1 MKVQVNDAERSQK
14 ELLVEI
20 PYEVFETAA
29 DKELDTLLPKA
40 KIHGFRPGKAPRE
53 IARKQF
59 SHQIKSQAIE
69 KVINEA
75 VQDALTSNNI
85 MPISQAHISDVV
97 FEENKPITFTA
108 KVDVFPKVELNKYKD
123 FNFKKVTV
131 EISDADIEDA
141 LISLQERDMTYE
153 PVENRDTVQK
163 GDVTVIDFE
172 GKKDGVAFEGGT
184 AKDFSL
190 NIGSGQFIP
199 GFEDSVIGMKK
210 GETKDLNL
218 TFPKEYNNA
227 ELAGQDVVFT
237 VTVHEIKEKIKPEI
251 NDDFARDI
259 DPNSKGLDD
268 LKSKL
273 KKGLQTEADKATQL
287 EAFGQILEQIVKE
300 NPFEVPYSF
309 VKEQSDRLAF
319 NAMNQFYQMGLN
331 PEQVGISFEMMA
343 QRYISQAEEQVKQA
357 IVINEVAKLENIAV
371 EEEDI
376 NNFLSFHSE
385 LQGRTVEEI
394 RKELETQ
401 MQMESVRN
409 DVLGD
414 KVYKFLAGVNKAEE
428 TKMTKK
434 EYEKSK
440 TAATENSESDKKEE
454 KTKKKTSAKK
464 AEGNSRLI
472 YKGAFKMSYYVPYVI
487 EQTGRGG
494 ERSYD
499 IYSRLLKDRI
509 IFLGT
514 EVDDHVA
521 NIICAQLLFLEAD
534 DPDKDIYLYINSPGG
549 VITSGMAIYDT
560 MNYIKPD
567 VATMCLG
574 QAASMGAF
582 LLAAGAKGKR
592 SAVPNAR
599 IMIHQPSG
607 GFRGQATDILIQT
620 NEIIKT
626 KEHLNRILSNNTS
639 QPYEKVAADTE
650 RDYFMS
656 SAEAKEYGLIDN
668 VFEKRA

>member
-85 MPISQAHISDVV
+85 VPISQAHISDVV

-108 KVDVFPKVELNKYKD
+108 KVDVFPKVELNTYKD

-131 EISDADIEDA
+131 EISDGDIDDA
-141 LISLQERDMTYE
+141 LITLQERDMTYE

-163 GDVTVIDFE
+163 GDVAVIDFE
-172 GKKDGVAFEGGT
+172 GKKDGVAFDGGT
-184 AKDFSL
+184 AKGFSL

-199 GFEDSVIGMKK
+199 GFEDGVVGMKK

-227 ELAGQDVVFT
+227 ELAGKDVVFT
-237 VTVHEIKEKIKPEI
+237 VTVHEIKEKVKPEL
-251 NDDFARDI
+251 NDDFAKDI
-259 DPNSKGLDD
+259 DPNSKGLED
-268 LKSKL
+268 LKVKL
-273 KKGLQTEADKATQL
+273 KKGLQIEADKATQL

-309 VKEQSDRLAF
+309 VKEQSDRIAF

-343 QRYISQAEEQVKQA
+343 QRYLAQAEEQVKQA

-371 EEEDI
+371 EDEDI
-376 NNFLSFHSE
+376 NNFLSFHAE

-394 RKELETQ
+394 KKELEAQ
-401 MQMESVRN
+401 MQMEAVRN
-409 DVLGD
+409 DILGD

-428 TKMTKK
+428 SKMTKK
-434 EYEKSK
+434 EYEASK
-440 TAATENSESDKKEE
+440 AAAAAAQKEEDKKEE
-454 KTKKKTSAKK
+454 KPKKTRTSKKK
-464 AEGNSRLI
+464 E
-472 YKGAFKMSYYVPYVI
+472 
-487 EQTGRGG
+487 
-494 ERSYD
+494 D
-499 IYSRLLKDRI
+499 
-509 IFLGT
+509 
-514 EVDDHVA
+514 
-521 NIICAQLLFLEAD
+521 
-534 DPDKDIYLYINSPGG
+534 
-549 VITSGMAIYDT
+549 
-560 MNYIKPD
+560 
-567 VATMCLG
+567 
-574 QAASMGAF
+574 
-582 LLAAGAKGKR
+582 
-592 SAVPNAR
+592 
-599 IMIHQPSG
+599 
-607 GFRGQATDILIQT
+607 
-620 NEIIKT
+620 
-626 KEHLNRILSNNTS
+626 
-639 QPYEKVAADTE
+639 
-650 RDYFMS
+650 
-656 SAEAKEYGLIDN
+656 SAE
-668 VFEKRA
+668 

>member
-29 DKELDTLLPKA
+29 DKELDILLPKA

-85 MPISQAHISDVV
+85 APISQAHISDVV

-141 LISLQERDMTYE
+141 LITLQERDMTYE

-163 GDVTVIDFE
+163 GDVAVIDFE
-172 GKKDGVAFEGGT
+172 GKKNGAAFDGGT
-184 AKDFSL
+184 AKSFSL

-199 GFEDSVIGMKK
+199 GFEDGVVGMKK

-237 VTVHEIKEKIKPEI
+237 VKVHEIKEKIKPEI

-268 LKSKL
+268 LKNKL

-309 VKEQSDRLAF
+309 VKEQSDRIAF

-331 PEQVGISFEMMA
+331 PEQMGISFEMMA
-343 QRYISQAEEQVKQA
+343 QQYLAQAEEQVKQA

-376 NNFLSFHSE
+376 NKFLSFHAE
-385 LQGRTVEEI
+385 LQGRTIEEI
-394 RKELETQ
+394 RKELESQ
-401 MQMESVRN
+401 MQMETVRN

-428 TKMTKK
+428 SKMTKK
-434 EYEKSK
+434 EYEASK
-440 TAATENSESDKKEE
+440 TAAVAEQKEDDKKEN

-464 AEGNSRLI
+464 VE
-472 YKGAFKMSYYVPYVI
+472 
-487 EQTGRGG
+487 
-494 ERSYD
+494 
-499 IYSRLLKDRI
+499 
-509 IFLGT
+509 T
-514 EVDDHVA
+514 ES
-521 NIICAQLLFLEAD
+521 EEK
-534 DPDKDIYLYINSPGG
+534 PKKTR
-549 VITSGMAIYDT
+549 TS
-560 MNYIKPD
+560 K
-567 VATMCLG
+567 
-574 QAASMGAF
+574 
-582 LLAAGAKGKR
+582 K
-592 SAVPNAR
+592 
-599 IMIHQPSG
+599 
-607 GFRGQATDILIQT
+607 
-620 NEIIKT
+620 
-626 KEHLNRILSNNTS
+626 KE
-639 QPYEKVAADTE
+639 E
-650 RDYFMS
+650 
-656 SAEAKEYGLIDN
+656 SAE
-668 VFEKRA
+668 

>member
-20 PYEVFETAA
+20 PYEVFEKAA

-85 MPISQAHISDVV
+85 VPISQAHISDVV
-97 FEENKPITFTA
+97 FEENKPISFTA
-108 KVDVFPKVELNKYKD
+108 RVDVFPKVELNKYKD

-141 LISLQERDMTYE
+141 LITLQERDMTYE

-163 GDVTVIDFE
+163 GDVAVIDFE
-172 GKKDGVAFEGGT
+172 GKKDGVAFDGGT
-184 AKDFSL
+184 AKGFSL
-190 NIGSGQFIP
+190 NIGSGHFIP
-199 GFEDSVIGMKK
+199 GFEDGVVGMKK

-218 TFPKEYNNA
+218 TFPKEYNSA
-227 ELAGQDVVFT
+227 ELAGKDVVFT
-237 VTVHEIKEKIKPEI
+237 VTVHEIKEKVKPEI

-268 LKSKL
+268 LKGKL

-343 QRYISQAEEQVKQA
+343 QRYLAQAEEQVKQA
-357 IVINEVAKLENIAV
+357 IVINEVAKLEKIAV
-371 EEEDI
+371 EDEDI
-376 NNFLSFHSE
+376 NNFLSFHAE

-394 RKELETQ
+394 KKELEAQ
-401 MQMESVRN
+401 MQMEAVRN
-409 DVLGD
+409 DILGD

-428 TKMTKK
+428 SKMTKK
-434 EYEKSK
+434 EYEASK
-440 TAATENSESDKKEE
+440 AAAAAAQKEEDKKEE
-454 KTKKKTSAKK
+454 EPKKKASAKK
-464 AEGNSRLI
+464 AE
-472 YKGAFKMSYYVPYVI
+472 
-487 EQTGRGG
+487 
-494 ERSYD
+494 
-499 IYSRLLKDRI
+499 
-509 IFLGT
+509 T
-514 EVDDHVA
+514 ET
-521 NIICAQLLFLEAD
+521 EAEE
-534 DPDKDIYLYINSPGG
+534 
-549 VITSGMAIYDT
+549 
-560 MNYIKPD
+560 KPKK
-567 VATMCLG
+567 AR
-574 QAASMGAF
+574 AS
-582 LLAAGAKGKR
+582 KK
-592 SAVPNAR
+592 
-599 IMIHQPSG
+599 
-607 GFRGQATDILIQT
+607 
-620 NEIIKT
+620 
-626 KEHLNRILSNNTS
+626 KE
-639 QPYEKVAADTE
+639 D
-650 RDYFMS
+650 
-656 SAEAKEYGLIDN
+656 SAE
-668 VFEKRA
+668 

>member
-40 KIHGFRPGKAPRE
+40 KIHGFRPGKAPRD

-85 MPISQAHISDVV
+85 VPISQAHISDVV

-108 KVDVFPKVELNKYKD
+108 RVDVFPKVELNKYKD

-141 LISLQERDMTYE
+141 LITLQERDMTYE

-163 GDVTVIDFE
+163 GDVAVIDFE

-184 AKDFSL
+184 AKGFSL

-199 GFEDSVIGMKK
+199 DFEDGVIGMKK

-218 TFPKEYNNA
+218 TFPKEYNSA
-227 ELAGQDVVFT
+227 ELAGKDVVFT
-237 VTVHEIKEKIKPEI
+237 VTVHEIKEKVKPEI

-343 QRYISQAEEQVKQA
+343 QRYLAQAEEQVKQA

-376 NNFLSFHSE
+376 NKFLSFHAE

-394 RKELETQ
+394 RKELESQ
-401 MQMESVRN
+401 MQMEAVRN

-428 TKMTKK
+428 SKMTKK
-434 EYEKSK
+434 EYEASK
-440 TAATENSESDKKEE
+440 AAVAAEHKEESSKEE
-454 KTKKKTSAKK
+454 KPKKKAAAKK
-464 AEGNSRLI
+464 ADAE
-472 YKGAFKMSYYVPYVI
+472 
-487 EQTGRGG
+487 
-494 ERSYD
+494 
-499 IYSRLLKDRI
+499 
-509 IFLGT
+509 T
-514 EVDDHVA
+514 EA
-521 NIICAQLLFLEAD
+521 EEK
-534 DPDKDIYLYINSPGG
+534 PKKTR
-549 VITSGMAIYDT
+549 TS
-560 MNYIKPD
+560 K
-567 VATMCLG
+567 
-574 QAASMGAF
+574 
-582 LLAAGAKGKR
+582 K
-592 SAVPNAR
+592 
-599 IMIHQPSG
+599 
-607 GFRGQATDILIQT
+607 
-620 NEIIKT
+620 
-626 KEHLNRILSNNTS
+626 KE
-639 QPYEKVAADTE
+639 D
-650 RDYFMS
+650 
-656 SAEAKEYGLIDN
+656 SAE
-668 VFEKRA
+668 

>member
-40 KIHGFRPGKAPRE
+40 KIHGFRPGKAPRD

-85 MPISQAHISDVV
+85 VPISQAHIADVV

-108 KVDVFPKVELNKYKD
+108 RVDVFPKVELNKYKD

-141 LISLQERDMTYE
+141 LITLQERDMTYE

-163 GDVTVIDFE
+163 GDVAVIDFE
-172 GKKDGVAFEGGT
+172 GKKDGIAFEGGS
-184 AKDFSL
+184 AKGFSL
-190 NIGSGQFIP
+190 NIGSGHFIP
-199 GFEDSVIGMKK
+199 GFEDGVVGMKK

-218 TFPKEYNNA
+218 TFPKEYNSA
-227 ELAGQDVVFT
+227 ELAGKDVVFT
-237 VTVHEIKEKIKPEI
+237 VTVHEIKEKVKPEI

-343 QRYISQAEEQVKQA
+343 QRYLAQAEEQVKQA

-376 NNFLSFHSE
+376 NKFLSFHAE

-394 RKELETQ
+394 RKELESQ
-401 MQMESVRN
+401 MQMEAVRN

-428 TKMTKK
+428 SKMTKK
-434 EYEKSK
+434 EYEASK
-440 TAATENSESDKKEE
+440 AAAAAEHKEESSKEE
-454 KTKKKTSAKK
+454 KPKKKAAAKK
-464 AEGNSRLI
+464 ADAE
-472 YKGAFKMSYYVPYVI
+472 
-487 EQTGRGG
+487 
-494 ERSYD
+494 
-499 IYSRLLKDRI
+499 
-509 IFLGT
+509 T
-514 EVDDHVA
+514 EA
-521 NIICAQLLFLEAD
+521 EEK
-534 DPDKDIYLYINSPGG
+534 PKKTR
-549 VITSGMAIYDT
+549 TS
-560 MNYIKPD
+560 K
-567 VATMCLG
+567 
-574 QAASMGAF
+574 
-582 LLAAGAKGKR
+582 K
-592 SAVPNAR
+592 
-599 IMIHQPSG
+599 
-607 GFRGQATDILIQT
+607 
-620 NEIIKT
+620 
-626 KEHLNRILSNNTS
+626 KE
-639 QPYEKVAADTE
+639 D
-650 RDYFMS
+650 
-656 SAEAKEYGLIDN
+656 SAE
-668 VFEKRA
+668 

>member
-1 MKVQVNDAERSQK
+1 MKVQVNDAERSHK

-40 KIHGFRPGKAPRE
+40 KIHGFRPGKAPKE
-53 IARKQF
+53 IAKKQF

-85 MPISQAHISDVV
+85 VPISQAHISDVV
-97 FEENKPITFTA
+97 FEENKPISFTA
-108 KVDVFPKVELNKYKD
+108 RVDVFPKVELNKYKD

-141 LISLQERDMTYE
+141 LITLQERDMTYE

-163 GDVTVIDFE
+163 GDVAVIDFE
-172 GKKDGVAFEGGT
+172 GKKDGVAFDGGT
-184 AKDFSL
+184 AKGFSL
-190 NIGSGQFIP
+190 NIGSGHFIP
-199 GFEDSVIGMKK
+199 GFEDGVVGMKK

-218 TFPKEYNNA
+218 TFPKEYNSA
-227 ELAGQDVVFT
+227 ELAGKDVVFT
-237 VTVHEIKEKIKPEI
+237 VTVHEIKEKVKPEI

-268 LKSKL
+268 LKGKL

-343 QRYISQAEEQVKQA
+343 QRYLAQAEEQVKQA

-376 NNFLSFHSE
+376 NNFLSFHAE

-394 RKELETQ
+394 KKELEAQ
-401 MQMESVRN
+401 MQMEAVRN
-409 DVLGD
+409 DILGD

-428 TKMTKK
+428 SKMTKK
-434 EYEKSK
+434 EYEASK
-440 TAATENSESDKKEE
+440 AAVAAAQKEEDKKEE
-454 KTKKKTSAKK
+454 KPKKKASAKK
-464 AEGNSRLI
+464 AE
-472 YKGAFKMSYYVPYVI
+472 
-487 EQTGRGG
+487 
-494 ERSYD
+494 
-499 IYSRLLKDRI
+499 
-509 IFLGT
+509 T
-514 EVDDHVA
+514 ET
-521 NIICAQLLFLEAD
+521 EAEEK
-534 DPDKDIYLYINSPGG
+534 PKKAR
-549 VITSGMAIYDT
+549 TS
-560 MNYIKPD
+560 K
-567 VATMCLG
+567 
-574 QAASMGAF
+574 
-582 LLAAGAKGKR
+582 K
-592 SAVPNAR
+592 
-599 IMIHQPSG
+599 
-607 GFRGQATDILIQT
+607 
-620 NEIIKT
+620 
-626 KEHLNRILSNNTS
+626 KE
-639 QPYEKVAADTE
+639 D
-650 RDYFMS
+650 
-656 SAEAKEYGLIDN
+656 SAE
-668 VFEKRA
+668 

>member
-20 PYEVFETAA
+20 PYEVFEKAA

-85 MPISQAHISDVV
+85 VPISQAHISDVV
-97 FEENKPITFTA
+97 FEENKPISFTA
-108 KVDVFPKVELNKYKD
+108 RVDVFPKVELNKYKD

-141 LISLQERDMTYE
+141 LITLQERDMTYE

-163 GDVTVIDFE
+163 GDVAVIDFE
-172 GKKDGVAFEGGT
+172 GKKDGVAFDGGT
-184 AKDFSL
+184 AKGFSL
-190 NIGSGQFIP
+190 NIGSGHFIP
-199 GFEDSVIGMKK
+199 GFEDGVVGMKK

-218 TFPKEYNNA
+218 TFPKEYNSA
-227 ELAGQDVVFT
+227 ELAGKDVVFT
-237 VTVHEIKEKIKPEI
+237 VTVHEIKEKVKPEI

-268 LKSKL
+268 LKGKL

-343 QRYISQAEEQVKQA
+343 QRYLAQAEEHVKQA
-357 IVINEVAKLENIAV
+357 IVINEVAKLEKIAV
-371 EEEDI
+371 EDEDV
-376 NNFLSFHSE
+376 NNFLSFHAE

-394 RKELETQ
+394 KKELEAQ
-401 MQMESVRN
+401 MQMEAVRN
-409 DVLGD
+409 DILGD

-428 TKMTKK
+428 SKMTKK
-434 EYEKSK
+434 EYEASK
-440 TAATENSESDKKEE
+440 AAAAAAQKEEDKKEE
-454 KTKKKTSAKK
+454 KPKKKASTKK
-464 AEGNSRLI
+464 AE
-472 YKGAFKMSYYVPYVI
+472 
-487 EQTGRGG
+487 
-494 ERSYD
+494 
-499 IYSRLLKDRI
+499 
-509 IFLGT
+509 T
-514 EVDDHVA
+514 ET
-521 NIICAQLLFLEAD
+521 EAEEK
-534 DPDKDIYLYINSPGG
+534 PKKAR
-549 VITSGMAIYDT
+549 TS
-560 MNYIKPD
+560 K
-567 VATMCLG
+567 
-574 QAASMGAF
+574 
-582 LLAAGAKGKR
+582 K
-592 SAVPNAR
+592 
-599 IMIHQPSG
+599 
-607 GFRGQATDILIQT
+607 
-620 NEIIKT
+620 
-626 KEHLNRILSNNTS
+626 KE
-639 QPYEKVAADTE
+639 D
-650 RDYFMS
+650 
-656 SAEAKEYGLIDN
+656 SAE
-668 VFEKRA
+668 

>member
-40 KIHGFRPGKAPRE
+40 KIHGFRPGKAPRD

-85 MPISQAHISDVV
+85 VPISQAHISDVV

-108 KVDVFPKVELNKYKD
+108 RVDVFPKVELNKYKD

-141 LISLQERDMTYE
+141 LITLQERDMTYE

-163 GDVTVIDFE
+163 GDVAVIDFE

-184 AKDFSL
+184 AKGFSL

-199 GFEDSVIGMKK
+199 GFEDGVIGMKK

-218 TFPKEYNNA
+218 TFPKEYNSA
-227 ELAGQDVVFT
+227 ELAGKDVVFT
-237 VTVHEIKEKIKPEI
+237 VTVHEIKEKVKPEI

-343 QRYISQAEEQVKQA
+343 QRYLAQAEEQVKQA

-376 NNFLSFHSE
+376 NKFLSFHAE

-394 RKELETQ
+394 RKELEAQ
-401 MQMESVRN
+401 MQMEAVRN

-428 TKMTKK
+428 SKMTKK
-434 EYEKSK
+434 EYEASK
-440 TAATENSESDKKEE
+440 AAAAAEHKEESSKEE
-454 KTKKKTSAKK
+454 KPKKKAAAKK
-464 AEGNSRLI
+464 ADAE
-472 YKGAFKMSYYVPYVI
+472 
-487 EQTGRGG
+487 
-494 ERSYD
+494 
-499 IYSRLLKDRI
+499 
-509 IFLGT
+509 T
-514 EVDDHVA
+514 EA
-521 NIICAQLLFLEAD
+521 EE
-534 DPDKDIYLYINSPGG
+534 
-549 VITSGMAIYDT
+549 
-560 MNYIKPD
+560 KPKK
-567 VATMCLG
+567 TRT
-574 QAASMGAF
+574 
-582 LLAAGAKGKR
+582 AKK
-592 SAVPNAR
+592 
-599 IMIHQPSG
+599 
-607 GFRGQATDILIQT
+607 
-620 NEIIKT
+620 
-626 KEHLNRILSNNTS
+626 KE
-639 QPYEKVAADTE
+639 D
-650 RDYFMS
+650 
-656 SAEAKEYGLIDN
+656 SAE
-668 VFEKRA
+668 

>member
-40 KIHGFRPGKAPRE
+40 KIHGFRPGKAPRD

-85 MPISQAHISDVV
+85 VPISQAHIADVV

-108 KVDVFPKVELNKYKD
+108 RVDVFPKVELNKYKD

-141 LISLQERDMTYE
+141 LITLQERDMTYE

-163 GDVTVIDFE
+163 GDVAVIDFE
-172 GKKDGVAFEGGT
+172 GKKDGIAFEGGS
-184 AKDFSL
+184 AKGFSL

-199 GFEDSVIGMKK
+199 GFEDGVVGMKK

-218 TFPKEYNNA
+218 TFPKEYNSA
-227 ELAGQDVVFT
+227 ELAGKDVVFT
-237 VTVHEIKEKIKPEI
+237 VTVHEIKEKVKPEI

-343 QRYISQAEEQVKQA
+343 QRYLAQAEEQVKQA

-376 NNFLSFHSE
+376 NKFLSFHAE

-394 RKELETQ
+394 RKELESQ
-401 MQMESVRN
+401 MQMEAVRN

-428 TKMTKK
+428 SKMTKK
-434 EYEKSK
+434 EYEASK
-440 TAATENSESDKKEE
+440 AAAAAEHKEESSKEE
-454 KTKKKTSAKK
+454 KPKKKAAAKK
-464 AEGNSRLI
+464 ADAE
-472 YKGAFKMSYYVPYVI
+472 
-487 EQTGRGG
+487 
-494 ERSYD
+494 
-499 IYSRLLKDRI
+499 
-509 IFLGT
+509 T
-514 EVDDHVA
+514 EAV
-521 NIICAQLLFLEAD
+521 E
-534 DPDKDIYLYINSPGG
+534 
-549 VITSGMAIYDT
+549 
-560 MNYIKPD
+560 KPKK
-567 VATMCLG
+567 ART
-574 QAASMGAF
+574 
-582 LLAAGAKGKR
+582 AKK
-592 SAVPNAR
+592 
-599 IMIHQPSG
+599 
-607 GFRGQATDILIQT
+607 
-620 NEIIKT
+620 
-626 KEHLNRILSNNTS
+626 KE
-639 QPYEKVAADTE
+639 D
-650 RDYFMS
+650 
-656 SAEAKEYGLIDN
+656 SAE
-668 VFEKRA
+668 

>member
-153 PVENRDTVQK
+153 PVENRDTVKK

-251 NDDFARDI
+251 NDDFSRDI
-259 DPNSKGLDD
+259 HPNIKGLHD
-268 LKSKL
+268 LKSKQ

-343 QRYISQAEEQVKQA
+343 QRFIS
-357 IVINEVAKLENIAV
+357 
-371 EEEDI
+371 
-376 NNFLSFHSE
+376 LSE
-385 LQGRTVEEI
+385 
-394 RKELETQ
+394 
-401 MQMESVRN
+401 
-409 DVLGD
+409 
-414 KVYKFLAGVNKAEE
+414 
-428 TKMTKK
+428 
-434 EYEKSK
+434 
-440 TAATENSESDKKEE
+440 
-454 KTKKKTSAKK
+454 
-464 AEGNSRLI
+464 
-472 YKGAFKMSYYVPYVI
+472 
-487 EQTGRGG
+487 
-494 ERSYD
+494 
-499 IYSRLLKDRI
+499 
-509 IFLGT
+509 
-514 EVDDHVA
+514 
-521 NIICAQLLFLEAD
+521 
-534 DPDKDIYLYINSPGG
+534 
-549 VITSGMAIYDT
+549 
-560 MNYIKPD
+560 
-567 VATMCLG
+567 
-574 QAASMGAF
+574 
-582 LLAAGAKGKR
+582 
-592 SAVPNAR
+592 
-599 IMIHQPSG
+599 
-607 GFRGQATDILIQT
+607 
-620 NEIIKT
+620 
-626 KEHLNRILSNNTS
+626 
-639 QPYEKVAADTE
+639 
-650 RDYFMS
+650 
-656 SAEAKEYGLIDN
+656 
-668 VFEKRA
+668 

>member
-40 KIHGFRPGKAPRE
+40 KIHGFRPGKAPRD

-59 SHQIKSQAIE
+59 SHQIKSQAVE

-85 MPISQAHISDVV
+85 VPISQAHISDVV

-163 GDVTVIDFE
+163 GDVAVIDFE
-172 GKKDGVAFEGGT
+172 GKKDGSAFDGGT
-184 AKDFSL
+184 AKGFSL

-199 GFEDSVIGMKK
+199 GFEDGVIGMKK

-218 TFPKEYNNA
+218 TFPKEYNSA
-227 ELAGQDVVFT
+227 ELAGKEVVFT
-237 VTVHEIKEKIKPEI
+237 VTVHEIKEKVKPEI

-343 QRYISQAEEQVKQA
+343 QRYLAQAEEQVKQA
-357 IVINEVAKLENIAV
+357 IVINEVAKLDNIAV

-376 NNFLSFHSE
+376 NKFLSFHAE

-394 RKELETQ
+394 RKELESQ
-401 MQMESVRN
+401 MQMEAVRN

-428 TKMTKK
+428 SKMTKK
-434 EYEKSK
+434 EYEASK
-440 TAATENSESDKKEE
+440 AAAAAEHKEESSKEEKPKKTRTTKKKEE
-454 KTKKKTSAKK
+454 
-464 AEGNSRLI
+464 
-472 YKGAFKMSYYVPYVI
+472 
-487 EQTGRGG
+487 
-494 ERSYD
+494 
-499 IYSRLLKDRI
+499 
-509 IFLGT
+509 
-514 EVDDHVA
+514 
-521 NIICAQLLFLEAD
+521 
-534 DPDKDIYLYINSPGG
+534 
-549 VITSGMAIYDT
+549 
-560 MNYIKPD
+560 
-567 VATMCLG
+567 
-574 QAASMGAF
+574 
-582 LLAAGAKGKR
+582 
-592 SAVPNAR
+592 
-599 IMIHQPSG
+599 
-607 GFRGQATDILIQT
+607 
-620 NEIIKT
+620 
-626 KEHLNRILSNNTS
+626 
-639 QPYEKVAADTE
+639 
-650 RDYFMS
+650 
-656 SAEAKEYGLIDN
+656 SAE
-668 VFEKRA
+668 

>member
-29 DKELDTLLPKA
+29 DKELDKLLPKA
-40 KIHGFRPGKAPRE
+40 KIHGFRPGKAPRD

-85 MPISQAHISDVV
+85 VPISQAHISDVV

-141 LISLQERDMTYE
+141 LITLQERDMTYE

-163 GDVTVIDFE
+163 GDVAVIDFE
-172 GKKDGVAFEGGT
+172 GKKEGVAFDGGT
-184 AKDFSL
+184 AKGFSL

-199 GFEDSVIGMKK
+199 GFEDGVIGMKK

-218 TFPKEYNNA
+218 TFPKEYNSA
-227 ELAGQDVVFT
+227 ELAGKDVVFT
-237 VTVHEIKEKIKPEI
+237 VTVHEIKEKVKPEI
-251 NDDFARDI
+251 NDDFAKDI
-259 DPNSKGLDD
+259 DPNSKSLDD

-331 PEQVGISFEMMA
+331 PEQVGISYEMMA
-343 QRYISQAEEQVKQA
+343 QRYLAQAEEQVKQA

-376 NNFLSFHSE
+376 NKFLAFHAE
-385 LQGRTVEEI
+385 LQSRTVEEI

-401 MQMESVRN
+401 MQIEAVRN

-428 TKMTKK
+428 SKMTKK
-434 EYEKSK
+434 EYEASKAAAAAEHKEESSKEEKPKTK
-440 TAATENSESDKKEE
+440 TAAKKTDAETEAEEKPKKTRAAKKKEE
-454 KTKKKTSAKK
+454 
-464 AEGNSRLI
+464 
-472 YKGAFKMSYYVPYVI
+472 
-487 EQTGRGG
+487 
-494 ERSYD
+494 
-499 IYSRLLKDRI
+499 
-509 IFLGT
+509 
-514 EVDDHVA
+514 
-521 NIICAQLLFLEAD
+521 
-534 DPDKDIYLYINSPGG
+534 
-549 VITSGMAIYDT
+549 
-560 MNYIKPD
+560 
-567 VATMCLG
+567 
-574 QAASMGAF
+574 
-582 LLAAGAKGKR
+582 
-592 SAVPNAR
+592 
-599 IMIHQPSG
+599 
-607 GFRGQATDILIQT
+607 
-620 NEIIKT
+620 
-626 KEHLNRILSNNTS
+626 
-639 QPYEKVAADTE
+639 
-650 RDYFMS
+650 
-656 SAEAKEYGLIDN
+656 SAE
-668 VFEKRA
+668 

>member
-29 DKELDTLLPKA
+29 DKELDKLLPKA
-40 KIHGFRPGKAPRE
+40 KIHGFRPGKAPRD

-85 MPISQAHISDVV
+85 VPISQAHISDVV

-141 LISLQERDMTYE
+141 LITLQERDMTYE

-163 GDVTVIDFE
+163 GDVAVIDFE
-172 GKKDGVAFEGGT
+172 GKKEGVAFDGGT
-184 AKDFSL
+184 AKGFSL
-190 NIGSGQFIP
+190 NIGSGQYIP

-218 TFPKEYNNA
+218 TFPKEYNSA
-227 ELAGQDVVFT
+227 ELAGKDVVFT
-237 VTVHEIKEKIKPEI
+237 VTVHEIKEKVKPEI
-251 NDDFARDI
+251 NDDFAKDI
-259 DPNSKGLDD
+259 DPNSKSLDD

-331 PEQVGISFEMMA
+331 PEQVGISYEMMA
-343 QRYISQAEEQVKQA
+343 QRYLAQAEEQVKQA

-376 NNFLSFHSE
+376 NKFLAFHAE
-385 LQGRTVEEI
+385 LQSRTVEEI

-401 MQMESVRN
+401 MQIEAVRN

-428 TKMTKK
+428 SKMTKK
-434 EYEKSK
+434 EYEASKAAAAAEHKEESSKEEKPKTK
-440 TAATENSESDKKEE
+440 TAAKKTDAETEAEEKPKKTRAAKKKEE
-454 KTKKKTSAKK
+454 
-464 AEGNSRLI
+464 
-472 YKGAFKMSYYVPYVI
+472 
-487 EQTGRGG
+487 
-494 ERSYD
+494 
-499 IYSRLLKDRI
+499 
-509 IFLGT
+509 
-514 EVDDHVA
+514 
-521 NIICAQLLFLEAD
+521 
-534 DPDKDIYLYINSPGG
+534 
-549 VITSGMAIYDT
+549 
-560 MNYIKPD
+560 
-567 VATMCLG
+567 
-574 QAASMGAF
+574 
-582 LLAAGAKGKR
+582 
-592 SAVPNAR
+592 
-599 IMIHQPSG
+599 
-607 GFRGQATDILIQT
+607 
-620 NEIIKT
+620 
-626 KEHLNRILSNNTS
+626 
-639 QPYEKVAADTE
+639 
-650 RDYFMS
+650 
-656 SAEAKEYGLIDN
+656 SAE
-668 VFEKRA
+668 

>member
-29 DKELDTLLPKA
+29 DKELDKLLPKA
-40 KIHGFRPGKAPRE
+40 KIHGFRPGKAPRD

-85 MPISQAHISDVV
+85 VPISQAHISDVV

-141 LISLQERDMTYE
+141 LITLQERDMTYE

-163 GDVTVIDFE
+163 GDVAVIDFE
-172 GKKDGVAFEGGT
+172 GKKEGVAFDGGT
-184 AKDFSL
+184 AKGFSL

-199 GFEDSVIGMKK
+199 GFEDGVIGMKK

-218 TFPKEYNNA
+218 TFPKEYNSA
-227 ELAGQDVVFT
+227 ELAGKDVVFT
-237 VTVHEIKEKIKPEI
+237 VTVHEIKEKVKPEI
-251 NDDFARDI
+251 NDDFAKDI
-259 DPNSKGLDD
+259 DPNSKSLDD

-343 QRYISQAEEQVKQA
+343 QRYLAQAEEQVKQA

-376 NNFLSFHSE
+376 NKFLAFHAE
-385 LQGRTVEEI
+385 LQSRTVEEI

-401 MQMESVRN
+401 MQIEAVRN

-428 TKMTKK
+428 SKMTKK
-434 EYEKSK
+434 EYEASKAAAAAEHKEESSKEEKPKTK
-440 TAATENSESDKKEE
+440 TAAKKTDAETEAEE
-454 KTKKKTSAKK
+454 KTKKTRTTKK
-464 AEGNSRLI
+464 
-472 YKGAFKMSYYVPYVI
+472 
-487 EQTGRGG
+487 
-494 ERSYD
+494 
-499 IYSRLLKDRI
+499 
-509 IFLGT
+509 
-514 EVDDHVA
+514 
-521 NIICAQLLFLEAD
+521 
-534 DPDKDIYLYINSPGG
+534 
-549 VITSGMAIYDT
+549 
-560 MNYIKPD
+560 
-567 VATMCLG
+567 
-574 QAASMGAF
+574 
-582 LLAAGAKGKR
+582 
-592 SAVPNAR
+592 
-599 IMIHQPSG
+599 
-607 GFRGQATDILIQT
+607 
-620 NEIIKT
+620 
-626 KEHLNRILSNNTS
+626 KE
-639 QPYEKVAADTE
+639 E
-650 RDYFMS
+650 
-656 SAEAKEYGLIDN
+656 SAE
-668 VFEKRA
+668 

>member
-20 PYEVFETAA
+20 PYEVFEKAA

-85 MPISQAHISDVV
+85 VPISQAHISDVV
-97 FEENKPITFTA
+97 FEENKPISFTA
-108 KVDVFPKVELNKYKD
+108 RVDVFPKVELNKYKD

-141 LISLQERDMTYE
+141 LITLQERDMTYE

-163 GDVTVIDFE
+163 GDVAVIDFE
-172 GKKDGVAFEGGT
+172 GKKDGVAFDGGS
-184 AKDFSL
+184 AKGFSL

-199 GFEDSVIGMKK
+199 GFEDGVVGMKK

-218 TFPKEYNNA
+218 TFPKEYNSA
-227 ELAGQDVVFT
+227 ELAGKDVVFT
-237 VTVHEIKEKIKPEI
+237 VTVHEIKEKVKPEI

-268 LKSKL
+268 LKGKL

-343 QRYISQAEEQVKQA
+343 QRYLAQAEEQVKQA

-376 NNFLSFHSE
+376 NKFLSFHAE

-394 RKELETQ
+394 KKELEAQ
-401 MQMESVRN
+401 MQMEAVRN
-409 DVLGD
+409 DILGD

-428 TKMTKK
+428 SKMTKK
-434 EYEKSK
+434 EYEASK
-440 TAATENSESDKKEE
+440 AAAAAAQKEEDKKEE
-454 KTKKKTSAKK
+454 KPKKKASAKK
-464 AEGNSRLI
+464 AE
-472 YKGAFKMSYYVPYVI
+472 
-487 EQTGRGG
+487 
-494 ERSYD
+494 
-499 IYSRLLKDRI
+499 
-509 IFLGT
+509 T
-514 EVDDHVA
+514 ET
-521 NIICAQLLFLEAD
+521 EAEEK
-534 DPDKDIYLYINSPGG
+534 PKKTR
-549 VITSGMAIYDT
+549 TS
-560 MNYIKPD
+560 K
-567 VATMCLG
+567 
-574 QAASMGAF
+574 
-582 LLAAGAKGKR
+582 K
-592 SAVPNAR
+592 
-599 IMIHQPSG
+599 
-607 GFRGQATDILIQT
+607 
-620 NEIIKT
+620 
-626 KEHLNRILSNNTS
+626 KE
-639 QPYEKVAADTE
+639 D
-650 RDYFMS
+650 
-656 SAEAKEYGLIDN
+656 SAE
-668 VFEKRA
+668 

>member
-40 KIHGFRPGKAPRE
+40 KIHGFRPGKAPRD

-85 MPISQAHISDVV
+85 VPISQAHISDVV

-108 KVDVFPKVELNKYKD
+108 RVDVFPKVELNKYKD

-141 LISLQERDMTYE
+141 LITLQERDMTYE

-163 GDVTVIDFE
+163 GDVAVIDFE

-184 AKDFSL
+184 AKGFSL

-199 GFEDSVIGMKK
+199 GFEDGVIGMKK

-218 TFPKEYNNA
+218 TFPKEYNSA
-227 ELAGQDVVFT
+227 ELAGKDVVFT
-237 VTVHEIKEKIKPEI
+237 VTVHEIKEKVKPEI

-343 QRYISQAEEQVKQA
+343 QRYLAQAEEQVKQA

-376 NNFLSFHSE
+376 NKFLSFHAE

-394 RKELETQ
+394 RKELESQ
-401 MQMESVRN
+401 MQMEAVRN

-428 TKMTKK
+428 SKMTKK
-434 EYEKSK
+434 EYEASK
-440 TAATENSESDKKEE
+440 AAAAAAEHKEESSKEE
-454 KTKKKTSAKK
+454 KPKKKAAAKK
-464 AEGNSRLI
+464 ADAE
-472 YKGAFKMSYYVPYVI
+472 
-487 EQTGRGG
+487 
-494 ERSYD
+494 
-499 IYSRLLKDRI
+499 
-509 IFLGT
+509 T
-514 EVDDHVA
+514 EA
-521 NIICAQLLFLEAD
+521 EEK
-534 DPDKDIYLYINSPGG
+534 PKKTR
-549 VITSGMAIYDT
+549 TS
-560 MNYIKPD
+560 K
-567 VATMCLG
+567 
-574 QAASMGAF
+574 
-582 LLAAGAKGKR
+582 K
-592 SAVPNAR
+592 
-599 IMIHQPSG
+599 
-607 GFRGQATDILIQT
+607 
-620 NEIIKT
+620 
-626 KEHLNRILSNNTS
+626 KE
-639 QPYEKVAADTE
+639 D
-650 RDYFMS
+650 
-656 SAEAKEYGLIDN
+656 SAE
-668 VFEKRA
+668 

>member
-20 PYEVFETAA
+20 PYEVFEKAA

-85 MPISQAHISDVV
+85 VPISQAHISDVV
-97 FEENKPITFTA
+97 FEENKPISFTA
-108 KVDVFPKVELNKYKD
+108 RVDVFPKVELNKYKD

-131 EISDADIEDA
+131 EISDGDIDDA
-141 LISLQERDMTYE
+141 LITLQERDMTYE

-163 GDVTVIDFE
+163 GDVAVIDFE
-172 GKKDGVAFEGGT
+172 GKKDGVAFDGGS
-184 AKDFSL
+184 AKGFSL
-190 NIGSGQFIP
+190 NIGSGHFIP
-199 GFEDSVIGMKK
+199 GFEDGVVGMKK

-218 TFPKEYNNA
+218 TFPKEYNSA
-227 ELAGQDVVFT
+227 ELAGKDVVFT
-237 VTVHEIKEKIKPEI
+237 VTVHEIKEKVKPEI

-268 LKSKL
+268 LKGKL

-343 QRYISQAEEQVKQA
+343 QRYLAQAEEQVKQA
-357 IVINEVAKLENIAV
+357 IVINEVAKLEKIAV
-371 EEEDI
+371 EDEDI
-376 NNFLSFHSE
+376 NNFLSFHAE

-394 RKELETQ
+394 KKELEAQ
-401 MQMESVRN
+401 MQMEAVRN
-409 DVLGD
+409 DILGD

-428 TKMTKK
+428 SKMTKK
-434 EYEKSK
+434 EYEASK
-440 TAATENSESDKKEE
+440 AATAAAQKEEDKKEE
-454 KTKKKTSAKK
+454 KPKKKASAKK
-464 AEGNSRLI
+464 AE
-472 YKGAFKMSYYVPYVI
+472 
-487 EQTGRGG
+487 
-494 ERSYD
+494 
-499 IYSRLLKDRI
+499 
-509 IFLGT
+509 T
-514 EVDDHVA
+514 ET
-521 NIICAQLLFLEAD
+521 EAEEK
-534 DPDKDIYLYINSPGG
+534 PKKAR
-549 VITSGMAIYDT
+549 TS
-560 MNYIKPD
+560 K
-567 VATMCLG
+567 
-574 QAASMGAF
+574 
-582 LLAAGAKGKR
+582 K
-592 SAVPNAR
+592 
-599 IMIHQPSG
+599 
-607 GFRGQATDILIQT
+607 
-620 NEIIKT
+620 
-626 KEHLNRILSNNTS
+626 KE
-639 QPYEKVAADTE
+639 D
-650 RDYFMS
+650 
-656 SAEAKEYGLIDN
+656 SAE
-668 VFEKRA
+668 

>member
-40 KIHGFRPGKAPRE
+40 KIHGFRPGKAPRD

-85 MPISQAHISDVV
+85 VPISQAHIADVV

-108 KVDVFPKVELNKYKD
+108 RVDVFPKVELNKYKD

-141 LISLQERDMTYE
+141 LITLQERDMTYE

-163 GDVTVIDFE
+163 GDVAVIDFE
-172 GKKDGVAFEGGT
+172 GKKDGVAFEGGS
-184 AKDFSL
+184 AKGFSL
-190 NIGSGQFIP
+190 NIGSGHFIP
-199 GFEDSVIGMKK
+199 GFEDGVVGMKK

-218 TFPKEYNNA
+218 TFPKEYNSA
-227 ELAGQDVVFT
+227 ELAGKDVVFT
-237 VTVHEIKEKIKPEI
+237 VTVHEIKEKVKPEI

-343 QRYISQAEEQVKQA
+343 QRYLAQAEEQVKQA

-376 NNFLSFHSE
+376 NKFLSFHAE

-394 RKELETQ
+394 RKELESQ
-401 MQMESVRN
+401 MQMEAVRN

-428 TKMTKK
+428 SKMTKK
-434 EYEKSK
+434 EYEASK
-440 TAATENSESDKKEE
+440 AAAAAEHKEESSKEE
-454 KTKKKTSAKK
+454 KPKKKAAAKK
-464 AEGNSRLI
+464 ADAE
-472 YKGAFKMSYYVPYVI
+472 
-487 EQTGRGG
+487 
-494 ERSYD
+494 
-499 IYSRLLKDRI
+499 
-509 IFLGT
+509 T
-514 EVDDHVA
+514 EA
-521 NIICAQLLFLEAD
+521 EEK
-534 DPDKDIYLYINSPGG
+534 PKKTR
-549 VITSGMAIYDT
+549 TS
-560 MNYIKPD
+560 K
-567 VATMCLG
+567 
-574 QAASMGAF
+574 
-582 LLAAGAKGKR
+582 K
-592 SAVPNAR
+592 
-599 IMIHQPSG
+599 
-607 GFRGQATDILIQT
+607 
-620 NEIIKT
+620 
-626 KEHLNRILSNNTS
+626 KE
-639 QPYEKVAADTE
+639 D
-650 RDYFMS
+650 
-656 SAEAKEYGLIDN
+656 SAE
-668 VFEKRA
+668 

>member
-40 KIHGFRPGKAPRE
+40 KIHGFRPGKAPRD

-85 MPISQAHISDVV
+85 VPISQAHIADVV

-108 KVDVFPKVELNKYKD
+108 RVDVFPKVELNKYKD

-141 LISLQERDMTYE
+141 LITLQERDMTYE

-163 GDVTVIDFE
+163 GDVAVIDFE
-172 GKKDGVAFEGGT
+172 GKKDGIAFEGGS
-184 AKDFSL
+184 AKGFSL

-199 GFEDSVIGMKK
+199 GFEDGVVGMKK

-227 ELAGQDVVFT
+227 ELAGKDVVFT
-237 VTVHEIKEKIKPEI
+237 VTVHEIKEKVKPEI

-343 QRYISQAEEQVKQA
+343 QRYLAQAEEQVKQA

-376 NNFLSFHSE
+376 NKFLSFHAE

-394 RKELETQ
+394 RKELESQ
-401 MQMESVRN
+401 MQMEAVRN

-428 TKMTKK
+428 SKMTKK
-434 EYEKSK
+434 EYEASK
-440 TAATENSESDKKEE
+440 AAVAAEHKEESSKEE
-454 KTKKKTSAKK
+454 KPKKKAAAKK
-464 AEGNSRLI
+464 ADAE
-472 YKGAFKMSYYVPYVI
+472 
-487 EQTGRGG
+487 
-494 ERSYD
+494 
-499 IYSRLLKDRI
+499 
-509 IFLGT
+509 T
-514 EVDDHVA
+514 EA
-521 NIICAQLLFLEAD
+521 EEK
-534 DPDKDIYLYINSPGG
+534 PKKTR
-549 VITSGMAIYDT
+549 TS
-560 MNYIKPD
+560 K
-567 VATMCLG
+567 
-574 QAASMGAF
+574 
-582 LLAAGAKGKR
+582 K
-592 SAVPNAR
+592 
-599 IMIHQPSG
+599 
-607 GFRGQATDILIQT
+607 
-620 NEIIKT
+620 
-626 KEHLNRILSNNTS
+626 KE
-639 QPYEKVAADTE
+639 D
-650 RDYFMS
+650 
-656 SAEAKEYGLIDN
+656 SAE
-668 VFEKRA
+668 

>member
-20 PYEVFETAA
+20 PYEVFEKAA

-85 MPISQAHISDVV
+85 VPISQAHISDVV
-97 FEENKPITFTA
+97 FEENKPISFTA
-108 KVDVFPKVELNKYKD
+108 RVDVFPKVELNKYKD

-141 LISLQERDMTYE
+141 LITLQERDMTYE
-153 PVENRDTVQK
+153 PVESRDTVQK
-163 GDVTVIDFE
+163 GDVAVIDFE
-172 GKKDGVAFEGGT
+172 GKKDGVAFDGGT
-184 AKDFSL
+184 AKGFSL

-199 GFEDSVIGMKK
+199 GFEDGVVGMKK

-218 TFPKEYNNA
+218 TFPKEYNSA
-227 ELAGQDVVFT
+227 ELAGKDVVFT
-237 VTVHEIKEKIKPEI
+237 VTVHEIKEKVKPEI

-268 LKSKL
+268 LKGKL

-343 QRYISQAEEQVKQA
+343 QRYLAQAEEHVKQA
-357 IVINEVAKLENIAV
+357 IVINEVAKLEKIAV
-371 EEEDI
+371 EDEDV
-376 NNFLSFHSE
+376 NNFLSFHAE

-394 RKELETQ
+394 KKELEAQ
-401 MQMESVRN
+401 MQMEAVRN
-409 DVLGD
+409 DILGD

-428 TKMTKK
+428 SKMTKK
-434 EYEKSK
+434 EYEASK
-440 TAATENSESDKKEE
+440 AAAAAAQKEEDKKEE
-454 KTKKKTSAKK
+454 KPKKKASTKK
-464 AEGNSRLI
+464 AE
-472 YKGAFKMSYYVPYVI
+472 
-487 EQTGRGG
+487 
-494 ERSYD
+494 
-499 IYSRLLKDRI
+499 
-509 IFLGT
+509 T
-514 EVDDHVA
+514 ET
-521 NIICAQLLFLEAD
+521 EAEEK
-534 DPDKDIYLYINSPGG
+534 PKKAR
-549 VITSGMAIYDT
+549 TS
-560 MNYIKPD
+560 K
-567 VATMCLG
+567 
-574 QAASMGAF
+574 
-582 LLAAGAKGKR
+582 K
-592 SAVPNAR
+592 
-599 IMIHQPSG
+599 
-607 GFRGQATDILIQT
+607 
-620 NEIIKT
+620 
-626 KEHLNRILSNNTS
+626 KE
-639 QPYEKVAADTE
+639 D
-650 RDYFMS
+650 
-656 SAEAKEYGLIDN
+656 SAE
-668 VFEKRA
+668 

>member
-29 DKELDTLLPKA
+29 DKELDKLLPKA
-40 KIHGFRPGKAPRE
+40 KIHGFRPGKAPRD

-85 MPISQAHISDVV
+85 VPISQAHISDVV

-141 LISLQERDMTYE
+141 LITLQERDMTYE

-163 GDVTVIDFE
+163 GDVAVIDFE
-172 GKKDGVAFEGGT
+172 GKKEGVAFDGGT
-184 AKDFSL
+184 AKGFSL

-199 GFEDSVIGMKK
+199 GFEDGVIGMKK

-218 TFPKEYNNA
+218 TFPKEYNSA
-227 ELAGQDVVFT
+227 ELAGKDVVFT
-237 VTVHEIKEKIKPEI
+237 VTVHEIKEKVKPEI
-251 NDDFARDI
+251 NDDFAKDI
-259 DPNSKGLDD
+259 DPNSKSLDD

-331 PEQVGISFEMMA
+331 PEQVGISYEMMA
-343 QRYISQAEEQVKQA
+343 QRYLAQAEEQVKQA

-376 NNFLSFHSE
+376 NKFLAFHAE
-385 LQGRTVEEI
+385 LQSRTVEEI

-401 MQMESVRN
+401 MQIEAVRN

-428 TKMTKK
+428 SKMTKK
-434 EYEKSK
+434 EYEASKAAAAAEHKEESSKEEKPKTK
-440 TAATENSESDKKEE
+440 TAAKKTDAETEAGEKPKKTRTTKKKEE
-454 KTKKKTSAKK
+454 
-464 AEGNSRLI
+464 
-472 YKGAFKMSYYVPYVI
+472 
-487 EQTGRGG
+487 
-494 ERSYD
+494 
-499 IYSRLLKDRI
+499 
-509 IFLGT
+509 
-514 EVDDHVA
+514 
-521 NIICAQLLFLEAD
+521 
-534 DPDKDIYLYINSPGG
+534 
-549 VITSGMAIYDT
+549 
-560 MNYIKPD
+560 
-567 VATMCLG
+567 
-574 QAASMGAF
+574 
-582 LLAAGAKGKR
+582 
-592 SAVPNAR
+592 
-599 IMIHQPSG
+599 
-607 GFRGQATDILIQT
+607 
-620 NEIIKT
+620 
-626 KEHLNRILSNNTS
+626 
-639 QPYEKVAADTE
+639 
-650 RDYFMS
+650 
-656 SAEAKEYGLIDN
+656 SAE
-668 VFEKRA
+668 

>member
-85 MPISQAHISDVV
+85 VPISQAHISDVV

-131 EISDADIEDA
+131 EISDGDIDDA
-141 LISLQERDMTYE
+141 LITLQERDMTYE

-163 GDVTVIDFE
+163 GDVAVIDFE
-172 GKKDGVAFEGGT
+172 GKKDGVAFDGGT
-184 AKDFSL
+184 AKGFSL
-190 NIGSGQFIP
+190 NIGSGHFIP
-199 GFEDSVIGMKK
+199 GFEEGVIGMKK

-227 ELAGQDVVFT
+227 ELAGKDVVFT
-237 VTVHEIKEKIKPEI
+237 VTVHEIKEKVKPEL
-251 NDDFARDI
+251 NDDFAKDI
-259 DPNSKGLDD
+259 DPNSKGLED
-268 LKSKL
+268 LKVKL
-273 KKGLQTEADKATQL
+273 KKGLQIEADKATQL

-309 VKEQSDRLAF
+309 VKEQSDRIAF

-343 QRYISQAEEQVKQA
+343 QRYLAQAEEQVKQA
-357 IVINEVAKLENIAV
+357 IVINEVAKLEKIAV
-371 EEEDI
+371 EDEDI
-376 NNFLSFHSE
+376 NNFLSFHAE

-394 RKELETQ
+394 KKELEAQ
-401 MQMESVRN
+401 MQMEAVRN
-409 DVLGD
+409 DILGD

-428 TKMTKK
+428 SKMTKK
-434 EYEKSK
+434 EYEASK
-440 TAATENSESDKKEE
+440 AAAAAAQKEEDKKEE
-454 KTKKKTSAKK
+454 KPKKKASAKK
-464 AEGNSRLI
+464 AE
-472 YKGAFKMSYYVPYVI
+472 
-487 EQTGRGG
+487 
-494 ERSYD
+494 
-499 IYSRLLKDRI
+499 
-509 IFLGT
+509 T
-514 EVDDHVA
+514 EA
-521 NIICAQLLFLEAD
+521 EEKPKKAR
-534 DPDKDIYLYINSPGG
+534 
-549 VITSGMAIYDT
+549 TS
-560 MNYIKPD
+560 K
-567 VATMCLG
+567 
-574 QAASMGAF
+574 
-582 LLAAGAKGKR
+582 K
-592 SAVPNAR
+592 
-599 IMIHQPSG
+599 
-607 GFRGQATDILIQT
+607 
-620 NEIIKT
+620 
-626 KEHLNRILSNNTS
+626 KE
-639 QPYEKVAADTE
+639 D
-650 RDYFMS
+650 
-656 SAEAKEYGLIDN
+656 SAE
-668 VFEKRA
+668 

>member
-85 MPISQAHISDVV
+85 VPISQAHISDVV

-108 KVDVFPKVELNKYKD
+108 RVDVFPKVELNKYKD
-123 FNFKKVTV
+123 FDFKKVVV

-141 LISLQERDMTYE
+141 LITLQERDMTYE
-153 PVENRDTVQK
+153 PVENRDKVQK
-163 GDVTVIDFE
+163 GDVAVIDFE

-184 AKDFSL
+184 AKGFSL

-199 GFEDSVIGMKK
+199 GFEDGVVGMKK

-227 ELAGQDVVFT
+227 ELAGKDVVFT

-268 LKSKL
+268 LKAKL
-273 KKGLQTEADKATQL
+273 KKGLQTEADKATQV

-343 QRYISQAEEQVKQA
+343 QRYLAQAEEQVKQA
-357 IVINEVAKLENIAV
+357 IVINEVAKLENIVV

-376 NNFLSFHSE
+376 NKVLAFHAE

-394 RKELETQ
+394 RKELESQ
-401 MQMESVRN
+401 MQMEAVRN

-428 TKMTKK
+428 TKMSKK
-434 EYEKSK
+434 EYEASKAAANSANAAVSEEKEEKPKKK
-440 TAATENSESDKKEE
+440 TAAKKTETETEDKPKKTRTSKKKEE
-454 KTKKKTSAKK
+454 
-464 AEGNSRLI
+464 
-472 YKGAFKMSYYVPYVI
+472 
-487 EQTGRGG
+487 
-494 ERSYD
+494 
-499 IYSRLLKDRI
+499 
-509 IFLGT
+509 
-514 EVDDHVA
+514 
-521 NIICAQLLFLEAD
+521 
-534 DPDKDIYLYINSPGG
+534 
-549 VITSGMAIYDT
+549 
-560 MNYIKPD
+560 
-567 VATMCLG
+567 
-574 QAASMGAF
+574 
-582 LLAAGAKGKR
+582 
-592 SAVPNAR
+592 
-599 IMIHQPSG
+599 
-607 GFRGQATDILIQT
+607 
-620 NEIIKT
+620 
-626 KEHLNRILSNNTS
+626 
-639 QPYEKVAADTE
+639 
-650 RDYFMS
+650 
-656 SAEAKEYGLIDN
+656 SAE
-668 VFEKRA
+668 

>member
-85 MPISQAHISDVV
+85 VPISQAHISDVV

-108 KVDVFPKVELNKYKD
+108 KVDVFPKVELNTYKD

-131 EISDADIEDA
+131 EISDGDIDDA
-141 LISLQERDMTYE
+141 LITLQERDMTYE

-163 GDVTVIDFE
+163 GDVAVIDFE
-172 GKKDGVAFEGGT
+172 GKKDGVAFEGGS
-184 AKDFSL
+184 AKGFSL
-190 NIGSGQFIP
+190 NIGSGHFIP
-199 GFEDSVIGMKK
+199 GFEDGVVGMKK

-227 ELAGQDVVFT
+227 ELAGKDVVFT
-237 VTVHEIKEKIKPEI
+237 VTVHEIKEKVKPEL
-251 NDDFARDI
+251 NDDFAKDI
-259 DPNSKGLDD
+259 DPNSKGLED
-268 LKSKL
+268 LKVKL
-273 KKGLQTEADKATQL
+273 KKGLQIEADKATQL

-309 VKEQSDRLAF
+309 VKEQSDRIAF

-343 QRYISQAEEQVKQA
+343 QRYLAQAEEQVKQA
-357 IVINEVAKLENIAV
+357 IVINEVAKLENIVV

-376 NNFLSFHSE
+376 NKFLSFHAE

-394 RKELETQ
+394 RKELEAQ
-401 MQMESVRN
+401 MQMETVRN
-409 DVLGD
+409 DILGD

-428 TKMTKK
+428 SKMTKK
-434 EYEKSK
+434 EYEASK
-440 TAATENSESDKKEE
+440 AAAAAEQKEDKKEE
-454 KTKKKTSAKK
+454 KPKKTRTSKKK
-464 AEGNSRLI
+464 E
-472 YKGAFKMSYYVPYVI
+472 
-487 EQTGRGG
+487 
-494 ERSYD
+494 D
-499 IYSRLLKDRI
+499 
-509 IFLGT
+509 
-514 EVDDHVA
+514 
-521 NIICAQLLFLEAD
+521 
-534 DPDKDIYLYINSPGG
+534 
-549 VITSGMAIYDT
+549 
-560 MNYIKPD
+560 
-567 VATMCLG
+567 
-574 QAASMGAF
+574 
-582 LLAAGAKGKR
+582 
-592 SAVPNAR
+592 
-599 IMIHQPSG
+599 
-607 GFRGQATDILIQT
+607 
-620 NEIIKT
+620 
-626 KEHLNRILSNNTS
+626 
-639 QPYEKVAADTE
+639 
-650 RDYFMS
+650 
-656 SAEAKEYGLIDN
+656 SAE
-668 VFEKRA
+668 

>member
-29 DKELDTLLPKA
+29 DKELDKLLPKA
-40 KIHGFRPGKAPRE
+40 KIHGFRPGKAPRD

-69 KVINEA
+69 KVIKEA

-85 MPISQAHISDVV
+85 VPISQAHISDVV

-141 LISLQERDMTYE
+141 LITLQERDMTYE

-163 GDVTVIDFE
+163 GDVAVIDFE
-172 GKKDGVAFEGGT
+172 GKKEGVAFDGGT
-184 AKDFSL
+184 AKGFSL

-199 GFEDSVIGMKK
+199 GFEDGVIGMKK

-218 TFPKEYNNA
+218 TFPKEYNSA
-227 ELAGQDVVFT
+227 ELAGKDVVFT
-237 VTVHEIKEKIKPEI
+237 VTVHEIKEKVKPEI
-251 NDDFARDI
+251 NDDFAKDI
-259 DPNSKGLDD
+259 DPNSKSLDD

-331 PEQVGISFEMMA
+331 PEQVGISYEMMA
-343 QRYISQAEEQVKQA
+343 QRYLAQAEEQVKQA

-376 NNFLSFHSE
+376 NKFLAFHAE
-385 LQGRTVEEI
+385 LQSRTVEEI

-401 MQMESVRN
+401 MQIEAVRN

-428 TKMTKK
+428 SKMTKK
-434 EYEKSK
+434 EYEASKAAAAAEHKEESSKEEKPKTK
-440 TAATENSESDKKEE
+440 TAAKKTDAETEAEEKPKKTRTTKKKEE
-454 KTKKKTSAKK
+454 
-464 AEGNSRLI
+464 
-472 YKGAFKMSYYVPYVI
+472 
-487 EQTGRGG
+487 
-494 ERSYD
+494 
-499 IYSRLLKDRI
+499 
-509 IFLGT
+509 
-514 EVDDHVA
+514 
-521 NIICAQLLFLEAD
+521 
-534 DPDKDIYLYINSPGG
+534 
-549 VITSGMAIYDT
+549 
-560 MNYIKPD
+560 
-567 VATMCLG
+567 
-574 QAASMGAF
+574 
-582 LLAAGAKGKR
+582 
-592 SAVPNAR
+592 
-599 IMIHQPSG
+599 
-607 GFRGQATDILIQT
+607 
-620 NEIIKT
+620 
-626 KEHLNRILSNNTS
+626 
-639 QPYEKVAADTE
+639 
-650 RDYFMS
+650 
-656 SAEAKEYGLIDN
+656 SAE
-668 VFEKRA
+668 

>member
-20 PYEVFETAA
+20 PYEVFEKAA

-85 MPISQAHISDVV
+85 VPISQAHISDVV
-97 FEENKPITFTA
+97 FEENKPISFTA
-108 KVDVFPKVELNKYKD
+108 RVDVFPKVELNKYKD

-141 LISLQERDMTYE
+141 LITLQERDMTYE

-163 GDVTVIDFE
+163 GDVAVIDFE
-172 GKKDGVAFEGGT
+172 GKKDGVAFEGGS
-184 AKDFSL
+184 AKGFSL
-190 NIGSGQFIP
+190 NIGSGHFIP
-199 GFEDSVIGMKK
+199 GFEDGVVGMKK

-218 TFPKEYNNA
+218 TFPKEYNSA
-227 ELAGQDVVFT
+227 ELAGKDVVFT
-237 VTVHEIKEKIKPEI
+237 VTVHEIKEKVKPEI

-268 LKSKL
+268 LKGKL

-343 QRYISQAEEQVKQA
+343 QRYLAQAEEQVKQA

-376 NNFLSFHSE
+376 NKFLSFHAE

-394 RKELETQ
+394 KKELEAQ
-401 MQMESVRN
+401 MQMEAVRN
-409 DVLGD
+409 DILGD

-428 TKMTKK
+428 SKMTKK
-434 EYEKSK
+434 EYEASK
-440 TAATENSESDKKEE
+440 AAAAAAQKEEDKKEE
-454 KTKKKTSAKK
+454 KPKKKASAKK
-464 AEGNSRLI
+464 AE
-472 YKGAFKMSYYVPYVI
+472 
-487 EQTGRGG
+487 
-494 ERSYD
+494 
-499 IYSRLLKDRI
+499 
-509 IFLGT
+509 T
-514 EVDDHVA
+514 ETET
-521 NIICAQLLFLEAD
+521 EAEEK
-534 DPDKDIYLYINSPGG
+534 PKKTR
-549 VITSGMAIYDT
+549 TS
-560 MNYIKPD
+560 K
-567 VATMCLG
+567 
-574 QAASMGAF
+574 
-582 LLAAGAKGKR
+582 K
-592 SAVPNAR
+592 
-599 IMIHQPSG
+599 
-607 GFRGQATDILIQT
+607 
-620 NEIIKT
+620 
-626 KEHLNRILSNNTS
+626 KE
-639 QPYEKVAADTE
+639 D
-650 RDYFMS
+650 
-656 SAEAKEYGLIDN
+656 SAE
-668 VFEKRA
+668 

>member
-29 DKELDTLLPKA
+29 DKELDKLLPKA
-40 KIHGFRPGKAPRE
+40 KIHGFRPGKAPRD

-85 MPISQAHISDVV
+85 VPISQAHISDVV

-141 LISLQERDMTYE
+141 LITLQERDMTYE

-163 GDVTVIDFE
+163 GDVAVIDFE
-172 GKKDGVAFEGGT
+172 GKKEGVAFDGGT
-184 AKDFSL
+184 AKGFSL

-199 GFEDSVIGMKK
+199 GFEDGVIGMKK

-218 TFPKEYNNA
+218 TFPKEYNSA
-227 ELAGQDVVFT
+227 ELAGKDVVFT
-237 VTVHEIKEKIKPEI
+237 VTVHEIKEKVKPEI
-251 NDDFARDI
+251 NDDFAKDI
-259 DPNSKGLDD
+259 DPNSKSLDD

-331 PEQVGISFEMMA
+331 PERVGISYEMMA
-343 QRYISQAEEQVKQA
+343 QRYLAQAEEQVKQA

-376 NNFLSFHSE
+376 NKFLAFHAE
-385 LQGRTVEEI
+385 LQSRTVEEI

-401 MQMESVRN
+401 MQIEAVRN

-428 TKMTKK
+428 SKMTKK
-434 EYEKSK
+434 EYEASKAAAAAEHKEESSKEEKPKTK
-440 TAATENSESDKKEE
+440 TAAKKTDAETEAEEKPKKTRTTKKKEE
-454 KTKKKTSAKK
+454 
-464 AEGNSRLI
+464 
-472 YKGAFKMSYYVPYVI
+472 
-487 EQTGRGG
+487 
-494 ERSYD
+494 
-499 IYSRLLKDRI
+499 
-509 IFLGT
+509 
-514 EVDDHVA
+514 
-521 NIICAQLLFLEAD
+521 
-534 DPDKDIYLYINSPGG
+534 
-549 VITSGMAIYDT
+549 
-560 MNYIKPD
+560 
-567 VATMCLG
+567 
-574 QAASMGAF
+574 
-582 LLAAGAKGKR
+582 
-592 SAVPNAR
+592 
-599 IMIHQPSG
+599 
-607 GFRGQATDILIQT
+607 
-620 NEIIKT
+620 
-626 KEHLNRILSNNTS
+626 
-639 QPYEKVAADTE
+639 
-650 RDYFMS
+650 
-656 SAEAKEYGLIDN
+656 SAE
-668 VFEKRA
+668 

>member
-20 PYEVFETAA
+20 PYEVFEKAA

-85 MPISQAHISDVV
+85 VPISQAHISDVV
-97 FEENKPITFTA
+97 FEENKPISFTA
-108 KVDVFPKVELNKYKD
+108 RVDVFPKVELNKYKD

-141 LISLQERDMTYE
+141 LITLQERDMTYE

-163 GDVTVIDFE
+163 GDVAVIDFE
-172 GKKDGVAFEGGT
+172 GKKDGVAFDGGT
-184 AKDFSL
+184 AKGFSL

-199 GFEDSVIGMKK
+199 GFEDGVVGMKK

-218 TFPKEYNNA
+218 TFPKEYNSA
-227 ELAGQDVVFT
+227 ELAGKDVVFT
-237 VTVHEIKEKIKPEI
+237 VTVHEIKEKVKPEI

-268 LKSKL
+268 LKGKL

-343 QRYISQAEEQVKQA
+343 QRYLAQAEEQVKQA
-357 IVINEVAKLENIAV
+357 IVINEVAKLEKIAV
-371 EEEDI
+371 EDEDI
-376 NNFLSFHSE
+376 NNFLSFHAE

-394 RKELETQ
+394 KKELEAQ
-401 MQMESVRN
+401 MQMEAVRN
-409 DVLGD
+409 DILGD

-428 TKMTKK
+428 SKMTKK
-434 EYEKSK
+434 EYEASK
-440 TAATENSESDKKEE
+440 AAAAAAQKEEDKKEE
-454 KTKKKTSAKK
+454 KPKKKASAKK
-464 AEGNSRLI
+464 AE
-472 YKGAFKMSYYVPYVI
+472 
-487 EQTGRGG
+487 
-494 ERSYD
+494 
-499 IYSRLLKDRI
+499 
-509 IFLGT
+509 T
-514 EVDDHVA
+514 ET
-521 NIICAQLLFLEAD
+521 EAEEK
-534 DPDKDIYLYINSPGG
+534 PKKTR
-549 VITSGMAIYDT
+549 TSKKKED
-560 MNYIKPD
+560 
-567 VATMCLG
+567 
-574 QAASMGAF
+574 
-582 LLAAGAKGKR
+582 LA
-592 SAVPNAR
+592 
-599 IMIHQPSG
+599 
-607 GFRGQATDILIQT
+607 
-620 NEIIKT
+620 E
-626 KEHLNRILSNNTS
+626 
-639 QPYEKVAADTE
+639 
-650 RDYFMS
+650 
-656 SAEAKEYGLIDN
+656 
-668 VFEKRA
+668 

>member
-40 KIHGFRPGKAPRE
+40 KIHGFRPGKAPRD

-85 MPISQAHISDVV
+85 VPISQAHIADVV

-108 KVDVFPKVELNKYKD
+108 RVDVFPKVELNKYKD

-141 LISLQERDMTYE
+141 LITLQERDMTYE

-163 GDVTVIDFE
+163 GDVAVIDFE

-184 AKDFSL
+184 AKGFSL

-199 GFEDSVIGMKK
+199 GFEDGVIGMKK

-218 TFPKEYNNA
+218 TFPKEYNSA
-227 ELAGQDVVFT
+227 ELAGKDVVFT
-237 VTVHEIKEKIKPEI
+237 VTVHEIKEKVKPEI

-343 QRYISQAEEQVKQA
+343 QRYLAQAEEQVKQA

-376 NNFLSFHSE
+376 NKFLSFHAE

-394 RKELETQ
+394 RKELESQ
-401 MQMESVRN
+401 MQMEAVRN

-428 TKMTKK
+428 SKMTKK
-434 EYEKSK
+434 EYEASK
-440 TAATENSESDKKEE
+440 AAAAAEHKEESSKEE
-454 KTKKKTSAKK
+454 KPKKKAAAKK
-464 AEGNSRLI
+464 ADAE
-472 YKGAFKMSYYVPYVI
+472 
-487 EQTGRGG
+487 
-494 ERSYD
+494 
-499 IYSRLLKDRI
+499 
-509 IFLGT
+509 T
-514 EVDDHVA
+514 EAV
-521 NIICAQLLFLEAD
+521 E
-534 DPDKDIYLYINSPGG
+534 
-549 VITSGMAIYDT
+549 
-560 MNYIKPD
+560 KPKK
-567 VATMCLG
+567 ART
-574 QAASMGAF
+574 
-582 LLAAGAKGKR
+582 AKK
-592 SAVPNAR
+592 
-599 IMIHQPSG
+599 
-607 GFRGQATDILIQT
+607 
-620 NEIIKT
+620 
-626 KEHLNRILSNNTS
+626 KE
-639 QPYEKVAADTE
+639 D
-650 RDYFMS
+650 
-656 SAEAKEYGLIDN
+656 SAE
-668 VFEKRA
+668 

>member
-20 PYEVFETAA
+20 PYEVFEKAA

-85 MPISQAHISDVV
+85 VPISQAHISDVV
-97 FEENKPITFTA
+97 FEENKPISFTA
-108 KVDVFPKVELNKYKD
+108 RVDVFPKVELNKYKD

-141 LISLQERDMTYE
+141 LITLQERDMTYE
-153 PVENRDTVQK
+153 PVESRDTVQK
-163 GDVTVIDFE
+163 GDVAVIDFE
-172 GKKDGVAFEGGT
+172 GKKDGVAFDGGT
-184 AKDFSL
+184 AKGFSL
-190 NIGSGQFIP
+190 NIGSGHFIP
-199 GFEDSVIGMKK
+199 GFEDGVVGMKK

-218 TFPKEYNNA
+218 TFPKEYNSA
-227 ELAGQDVVFT
+227 ELAGKDVVFT
-237 VTVHEIKEKIKPEI
+237 VTVHEIKEKVKPEI

-268 LKSKL
+268 LKGKL

-343 QRYISQAEEQVKQA
+343 QRYLAQAEEQVKQA
-357 IVINEVAKLENIAV
+357 IVINEVAKLEKIAV
-371 EEEDI
+371 EDEDI
-376 NNFLSFHSE
+376 NNFLSFHAE

-394 RKELETQ
+394 KKELEAQ
-401 MQMESVRN
+401 MQMEAVRN
-409 DVLGD
+409 DILGD

-428 TKMTKK
+428 SKMTKK
-434 EYEKSK
+434 EYEASK
-440 TAATENSESDKKEE
+440 AAAAAAQKEEDKKEE
-454 KTKKKTSAKK
+454 KPKKKASAKK
-464 AEGNSRLI
+464 AE
-472 YKGAFKMSYYVPYVI
+472 
-487 EQTGRGG
+487 
-494 ERSYD
+494 
-499 IYSRLLKDRI
+499 
-509 IFLGT
+509 T
-514 EVDDHVA
+514 ET
-521 NIICAQLLFLEAD
+521 EAEEK
-534 DPDKDIYLYINSPGG
+534 PKKTR
-549 VITSGMAIYDT
+549 TS
-560 MNYIKPD
+560 K
-567 VATMCLG
+567 
-574 QAASMGAF
+574 
-582 LLAAGAKGKR
+582 K
-592 SAVPNAR
+592 
-599 IMIHQPSG
+599 
-607 GFRGQATDILIQT
+607 
-620 NEIIKT
+620 
-626 KEHLNRILSNNTS
+626 KE
-639 QPYEKVAADTE
+639 D
-650 RDYFMS
+650 
-656 SAEAKEYGLIDN
+656 SAE
-668 VFEKRA
+668 

>member
-40 KIHGFRPGKAPRE
+40 KIHGFRPGKAPRD

-59 SHQIKSQAIE
+59 SHQIKSQAVE

-85 MPISQAHISDVV
+85 VPISQAHISDVV

-153 PVENRDTVQK
+153 PVENRATVQK
-163 GDVTVIDFE
+163 GDVAVIDFE
-172 GKKDGVAFEGGT
+172 GKKDGSAFDGGT
-184 AKDFSL
+184 AKGFSL

-199 GFEDSVIGMKK
+199 GFEDGVIGMKK

-218 TFPKEYNNA
+218 TFPKEYNSA
-227 ELAGQDVVFT
+227 ELAGKEVVFT
-237 VTVHEIKEKIKPEI
+237 VTVHEIKEKVKPEI

-343 QRYISQAEEQVKQA
+343 QRYLAQAEEQVKQA
-357 IVINEVAKLENIAV
+357 IVINEVAKLDNIAV

-376 NNFLSFHSE
+376 NKFLSFHAE

-394 RKELETQ
+394 RKELESQ
-401 MQMESVRN
+401 MQMEAVRN

-428 TKMTKK
+428 SKMTKK
-434 EYEKSK
+434 EYEASK
-440 TAATENSESDKKEE
+440 AAAAAEHKEESSKEEKPKKTRTTKKKEE
-454 KTKKKTSAKK
+454 
-464 AEGNSRLI
+464 
-472 YKGAFKMSYYVPYVI
+472 
-487 EQTGRGG
+487 
-494 ERSYD
+494 
-499 IYSRLLKDRI
+499 
-509 IFLGT
+509 
-514 EVDDHVA
+514 
-521 NIICAQLLFLEAD
+521 
-534 DPDKDIYLYINSPGG
+534 
-549 VITSGMAIYDT
+549 
-560 MNYIKPD
+560 
-567 VATMCLG
+567 
-574 QAASMGAF
+574 
-582 LLAAGAKGKR
+582 
-592 SAVPNAR
+592 
-599 IMIHQPSG
+599 
-607 GFRGQATDILIQT
+607 
-620 NEIIKT
+620 
-626 KEHLNRILSNNTS
+626 
-639 QPYEKVAADTE
+639 
-650 RDYFMS
+650 
-656 SAEAKEYGLIDN
+656 SAE
-668 VFEKRA
+668 

>member
-40 KIHGFRPGKAPRE
+40 KIHGFRPGKAPRD

-85 MPISQAHISDVV
+85 VPISQAHIADVV

-108 KVDVFPKVELNKYKD
+108 RVDVFPKVELNKYKD

-141 LISLQERDMTYE
+141 LITLQERDMTYE

-163 GDVTVIDFE
+163 GDVAVIDFE
-172 GKKDGVAFEGGT
+172 GKKDGIAFEGGT
-184 AKDFSL
+184 AKGFSL
-190 NIGSGQFIP
+190 NIGSGHFIP
-199 GFEDSVIGMKK
+199 GFEDGVVGMKK

-218 TFPKEYNNA
+218 TFPKEYNSA
-227 ELAGQDVVFT
+227 ELAGKDVVFT
-237 VTVHEIKEKIKPEI
+237 VTVHEIKEKVKPEI

-343 QRYISQAEEQVKQA
+343 QRYLAQAEEQVKQA

-376 NNFLSFHSE
+376 NKFLSFHAE

-394 RKELETQ
+394 RKELESQ
-401 MQMESVRN
+401 MQMEAVRN

-428 TKMTKK
+428 SKMTKK
-434 EYEKSK
+434 EYEASK
-440 TAATENSESDKKEE
+440 AAAAAEHKEESSKEE
-454 KTKKKTSAKK
+454 KPKKKAAAKK
-464 AEGNSRLI
+464 ADAE
-472 YKGAFKMSYYVPYVI
+472 
-487 EQTGRGG
+487 
-494 ERSYD
+494 
-499 IYSRLLKDRI
+499 
-509 IFLGT
+509 T
-514 EVDDHVA
+514 EA
-521 NIICAQLLFLEAD
+521 EEKPKKAR
-534 DPDKDIYLYINSPGG
+534 
-549 VITSGMAIYDT
+549 TS
-560 MNYIKPD
+560 K
-567 VATMCLG
+567 
-574 QAASMGAF
+574 
-582 LLAAGAKGKR
+582 K
-592 SAVPNAR
+592 
-599 IMIHQPSG
+599 
-607 GFRGQATDILIQT
+607 
-620 NEIIKT
+620 
-626 KEHLNRILSNNTS
+626 KE
-639 QPYEKVAADTE
+639 D
-650 RDYFMS
+650 
-656 SAEAKEYGLIDN
+656 SAE
-668 VFEKRA
+668 

>member
-40 KIHGFRPGKAPRE
+40 KIHGFRPGKAPRD

-85 MPISQAHISDVV
+85 VPISQAHISDVV

-141 LISLQERDMTYE
+141 LITLQERDMTYE

-163 GDVTVIDFE
+163 GDVAVIDFE
-172 GKKDGVAFEGGT
+172 GKKDGVAFDGGT
-184 AKDFSL
+184 AKGFSL

-199 GFEDSVIGMKK
+199 GFEDGVIGMKK

-218 TFPKEYNNA
+218 TFPKEYNSA
-227 ELAGQDVVFT
+227 ELAGKDVVFT
-237 VTVHEIKEKIKPEI
+237 VTVHEIKEKVKPEI
-251 NDDFARDI
+251 NDDFAKDI
-259 DPNSKGLDD
+259 DPNSKSLDD

-287 EAFGQILEQIVKE
+287 ESFGQILEQIVKE

-343 QRYISQAEEQVKQA
+343 QRYLAQAEEQVKQA

-376 NNFLSFHSE
+376 NKFLSFHAE

-394 RKELETQ
+394 RKELESQ
-401 MQMESVRN
+401 MQMEAVRN

-428 TKMTKK
+428 SKMTKK
-434 EYEKSK
+434 EYEASK
-440 TAATENSESDKKEE
+440 AAAAEHKEESSKEEKPKKTRTTKKKEE
-454 KTKKKTSAKK
+454 
-464 AEGNSRLI
+464 
-472 YKGAFKMSYYVPYVI
+472 
-487 EQTGRGG
+487 
-494 ERSYD
+494 
-499 IYSRLLKDRI
+499 
-509 IFLGT
+509 
-514 EVDDHVA
+514 
-521 NIICAQLLFLEAD
+521 
-534 DPDKDIYLYINSPGG
+534 
-549 VITSGMAIYDT
+549 
-560 MNYIKPD
+560 
-567 VATMCLG
+567 
-574 QAASMGAF
+574 
-582 LLAAGAKGKR
+582 
-592 SAVPNAR
+592 
-599 IMIHQPSG
+599 
-607 GFRGQATDILIQT
+607 
-620 NEIIKT
+620 
-626 KEHLNRILSNNTS
+626 
-639 QPYEKVAADTE
+639 
-650 RDYFMS
+650 
-656 SAEAKEYGLIDN
+656 SAE
-668 VFEKRA
+668 

>member
-20 PYEVFETAA
+20 PYEVFEKAA

-85 MPISQAHISDVV
+85 VPISQAHISDVV
-97 FEENKPITFTA
+97 FEENKPISFTA
-108 KVDVFPKVELNKYKD
+108 RVDVFPKVELNKYKD

-141 LISLQERDMTYE
+141 LITLQERDMTYE

-163 GDVTVIDFE
+163 GDVAVIDFE
-172 GKKDGVAFEGGT
+172 GKKDGVAFDGGT
-184 AKDFSL
+184 AKGFSL
-190 NIGSGQFIP
+190 NIGSGHFIP
-199 GFEDSVIGMKK
+199 GFEDGVVGMKK

-218 TFPKEYNNA
+218 TFPKEYNSA
-227 ELAGQDVVFT
+227 ELAGKDVVFT
-237 VTVHEIKEKIKPEI
+237 VTVHEIKEKVKPEI

-268 LKSKL
+268 LKGKL

-343 QRYISQAEEQVKQA
+343 QRYLAQAEEQVKQA
-357 IVINEVAKLENIAV
+357 IVINEVAKLEKIAV
-371 EEEDI
+371 EDEDI
-376 NNFLSFHSE
+376 NNFLSFHAE

-394 RKELETQ
+394 KKELEAQ
-401 MQMESVRN
+401 MQMEAVRN
-409 DVLGD
+409 DILGD

-428 TKMTKK
+428 SKMTKK
-434 EYEKSK
+434 EYEASK
-440 TAATENSESDKKEE
+440 AAAAAAQKEEDKKEE
-454 KTKKKTSAKK
+454 KPKKKASAKK
-464 AEGNSRLI
+464 AE
-472 YKGAFKMSYYVPYVI
+472 
-487 EQTGRGG
+487 
-494 ERSYD
+494 
-499 IYSRLLKDRI
+499 
-509 IFLGT
+509 T
-514 EVDDHVA
+514 ET
-521 NIICAQLLFLEAD
+521 EAEE
-534 DPDKDIYLYINSPGG
+534 
-549 VITSGMAIYDT
+549 
-560 MNYIKPD
+560 KPKK
-567 VATMCLG
+567 AR
-574 QAASMGAF
+574 AS
-582 LLAAGAKGKR
+582 KK
-592 SAVPNAR
+592 
-599 IMIHQPSG
+599 
-607 GFRGQATDILIQT
+607 
-620 NEIIKT
+620 
-626 KEHLNRILSNNTS
+626 KE
-639 QPYEKVAADTE
+639 D
-650 RDYFMS
+650 
-656 SAEAKEYGLIDN
+656 SAE
-668 VFEKRA
+668 